1 MVFWSDI
8 PSDSSYRSQ
17 FYVDDN
23 ATKKYLTFDP
33 DPAGWNNQRMAMET
47 VLVLAHSTGRTLVL
61 PPEKEMHMLWEVS
74 KNNGVFWDLR
84 VPSNQRI

>member
-1 MVFWSDI
+1 
-8 PSDSSYRSQ
+8 
-17 FYVDDN
+17 
-23 ATKKYLTFDP
+23 
-33 DPAGWNNQRMAMET
+33 MET

-74 KNNGVFWDLR
+74 KKNGVFWDLR